1 MPVYQYK
8 ALDRTGKPASGVID
22 ADAEDDARKKLRGMG
37 LYPTELSAGSRSSPS
52 AGLFDRISAKEIAIF
67 TRNLATL
74 TAAGFPMIEAL
85 SSIGESIDHMMMRE
99 VVIQVREKVRE
110 GSPLSGALGLFP
122 EMFSAMFVS
131 TVKAGEK
138 SGKLEDILFQLADY
152 LDKRE
157 ALKGKIIT
165 ALAYPVLM
173 TLVGAAIVAFLLVY
187 IVPQLTILFTSAN
200 KELPLPTTLLLG
212 TSDFLAGYWW
222 AVLTAFVAAYA
233 AFVRWART
241 ESGTRTWDGFKLA
254 MPVFGTLFNKIAIS
268 RFVRTL
274 GILLQSGV
282 PILQALEIVQNV
294 VVNVVIAEA
303 LEQTRKSVSQGASL
317 AQPLRQSGLFP
328 SMVLD
333 MISAGQKSGQ
343 LERMLLRLADD
354 YDREVESTIEMLTS
368 LLEPV
373 IIVAMGFTVG
383 FIVLAV
389 LLPIYEL
396 NKTAV

>member
-1 MPVYQYK
+1 
-8 ALDRTGKPASGVID
+8 
-22 ADAEDDARKKLRGMG
+22 LRAMG
-37 LYPTELSAGSRSSPS
+37 LYPTELTAGDRSSPS
-52 AGLFDRISAKEIAIF
+52 AGLFDRIAAKEISVF

-110 GSPLSGALGLFP
+110 GSPLSSALALFP
-122 EMFSAMFVS
+122 ELFSAMFVS

-157 ALKGKIIT
+157 TLKGKILT

-173 TLVGAAIVAFLLVY
+173 TMVGTAIVTFLLVY
-187 IVPQLTILFTSAN
+187 IVPQLTVLFTQAN
-200 KELPLPTTLLLG
+200 RALPLPTTILLG

-222 AVLTAFVAAYA
+222 LVLGVLFGAYA
-233 AFVRWART
+233 AFSRWTRT
-241 ESGTRTWDGFKLA
+241 ESGTRSFDAFKLK
-254 MPVFGTLFNKIAIS
+254 MPVFGTLFNKLAIS

-317 AQPLRQSGLFP
+317 ATPLRQSGLFP

-333 MISAGQKSGQ
+333 MITAGQKSGQ
-343 LERMLLRLADD
+343 LEKMLMRLADD

-373 IIVAMGFTVG
+373 IIVMMGFTVG

-396 NKTAV
+396 NKTGV